1 MSKKSIG
8 FGFRGWI
15 VLIYQFFAFIC
26 YVTINNF
33 GQNVM
38 ANVNAGVL
46 GWNPTLVPTVYT
58 VAIVIS
64 VLFQFIAGKKLANSG
79 HIRTLS
85 IVFLGAATVL
95 TVFTAVYKANYA
107 VWLIVWGLSVLLSII
122 GATFFVST
130 IVGQWF
136 PRRKGTV
143 MGIATL
149 AFPVINGVGLTVFSN
164 MLRNARGN
172 MLIAWLPWLIID
184 VIAIL
189 LCIFFVKEYPEQCG
203 AFPDNDRSMTPEA
216 ARALMEKQIV
226 ARRNSV
232 WTMKNMARTPDYW
245 LITIPQGILLLG
257 SIGAMTQVMTIMA
270 QFGLVVDHATTAVG
284 SVVFLCNAAIACLG
298 SWLLGIV
305 DTKYGTKLA
314 ILISSLFMI
323 VSGVLCCIGTVSNS
337 APIFLV
343 GFACLQIFMGASSN
357 FTVSSAAQYWRR
369 EDFPSAFSFIN
380 PLANLLSAFGPII
393 VAGVGAAFGFRT
405 VWVII
410 AVFGVIC
417 SVLTAA
423 FKPSRILVCDKKY
436 RKEAGLSEEGLS
448 KSAAELISEK

>member
-1 MSKKSIG
+1 MNKKSIG
-8 FGFRGWI
+8 FGFRGWM
-15 VLIYQFFAFIC
+15 VLIYQFLAFIC

-58 VAIVIS
+58 VAIIVS
-64 VLFQFIAGKKLANSG
+64 VVLQFIFGKKIANSG
-79 HIRTLS
+79 KVRNLS
-85 IVFLGAATVL
+85 IAVLGLAVL
-95 TVFTAVYKANYA
+95 MTVFTAVYKSNYT
-107 VWLIVWGLSVLLSII
+107 VWLFVWGLSVLFSII
-122 GATFFVST
+122 GSTFFVST

-164 MLRNARGN
+164 TLKNAHGN

-189 LCIFFVKEYPEQCG
+189 ICVVFIKEYPEQCG
-203 AFPDNDRSMTPEA
+203 AFPDNDRTMTPEIA
-216 ARALMEKQIV
+216 KAIMEKQIE
-226 ARRNSV
+226 ARKKSV
-232 WTMKNMARTPDYW
+232 WNIKNMARTKDFW

-270 QFGLVVDHATTAVG
+270 QFGFVEDHATTAAG
-284 SVVFLCNAAIACLG
+284 GVVFLCNAAIACLG
-298 SWLLGIV
+298 SWILGV
-305 DTKYGTKLA
+305 LDTKFGTKFA
-314 ILISSLFMI
+314 IVTSGIFMI
-323 VSGVLCCIGTVSNS
+323 ASGILCFMGTTSNS
-337 APIFLV
+337 VVIFLI

-357 FTVSSAAQYWRR
+357 FTVSSAAQYWKR

-380 PLANLLSAFGPII
+380 PLANLISAFGPIV
-393 VAGVGAAFGFRT
+393 VAGIGVAAGFHV
-405 VWVII
+405 VWIVIGI
-410 AVFGVIC
+410 LGVIA
-417 SVLTAA
+417 TALSMA
-423 FKPSRILVCDKKY
+423 FKPARILACDKKY
-436 RKEAGLSEEGLS
+436 RKEAGLPEEGLS
-448 KSAAELISEK
+448 KSAAEVMGEK